1 MKEIT
6 QFATNEW
13 LIVNQ
18 CFSVETVSRHPA
30 EKQEF
35 QDEKKGNSGIRNG
48 LRESKTGF
56 KRTRRGF
63 HPRNNIFTTML
74 PNTEKHLIH
83 GILTKAI

>member
-6 QFATNEW
+6 QFATAEW

-18 CFSVETVSRHPA
+18 CFSVETVSRYPD

-48 LRESKTGF
+48 R
-56 KRTRRGF
+56 
-63 HPRNNIFTTML
+63 PRKQDWI
-74 PNTEKHLIH
+74 
-83 GILTKAI
+83 